1 MSGTLLDTCETSVN
15 KLVYSISMVLIYW
28 INNMHKNKLLFL
40 KIINGLAKKEEKYRV
55 GKLRTAEGR
64 EWLQYNIGQERPY

>member
-1 MSGTLLDTCETSVN
+1 
-15 KLVYSISMVLIYW
+15 
-28 INNMHKNKLLFL
+28 MHKNKLLFL